1 MRPLLPHI
9 TGRRPAIGP
18 PAGLVGVEVVE
29 GNPQGLPDCGG
40 RHAPASLLA
49 GDPVA
54 EGAELAGSAHHT
66 GEVQTSEEGAGA
78 VGNDE
83 GVRAA
88 RCAVRVRLLQ
98 DFPLALR
105 SEPGLRPGRL
115 PRDEVLPLGD
125 DQRREGGGVVGR
137 GGAESG
143 GHVSRPG

>member
-54 EGAELAGSAHHT
+54 KGADWPAPRTTLARFRRPK
-66 GEVQTSEEGAGA
+66 
-78 VGNDE
+78 
-83 GVRAA
+83 RA
-88 RCAVRVRLLQ
+88 Q
-98 DFPLALR
+98 
-105 SEPGLRPGRL
+105 EPS
-115 PRDEVLPLGD
+115 VMTK
-125 DQRREGGGVVGR
+125 
-137 GGAESG
+137 A
-143 GHVSRPG
+143 